1 MVTEISKASPRQ
13 VRDVLRMLLDGVSSD
28 VSSMEAIAGSW
39 WRRPLFLY
47 WFGPRFLGRQM
58 DTFVATA
65 DERIIGFVIV
75 QYDGDAAGTF
85 DWAYVKPLAEERNRA
100 EFADLIDAALD
111 LVEGQGIHP
120 YFYFG
125 FATDSP
131 PEVRQV
137 LEEIGLSPAD
147 YQTTQMV
154 GALPLEESPSIP
166 DGFRLSPQ
174 FTARFGPRLAEFLPM
189 LYQDAPAEEIEMLAA
204 IHANTIRSSKIFL
217 VTEGEKEVGFVQQF
231 RWRDELRI
239 LLALPVRLWGSETER
254 QLVAYMAQAM
264 QGSNQRLRL
273 RTFSKDH
280 LAEARDSLSSLGLT
294 WEESPWQRWVVA
306 LEPGQEQ
313 AEEENGTEQPESRYS
328 SHGTIWP
335 PQAPHAAQRDP
346 GGDPSNIS
354 AEDEQQESDSN
365 DGRTK

>member
-1 MVTEISKASPRQ
+1 MVTEISKASSGQ
-13 VRDVLRMLLDGVSSD
+13 VREVLRMLLEGVSSD

-47 WFGPRFLGRQM
+47 WFGPRFLGKQM

-65 DERIIGFVIV
+65 DESIIGFVIV

-85 DWAYVKPLAEERNRA
+85 DWAYVRPLEKESNRA
-100 EFADLIDAALD
+100 EFADLIDTALD
-111 LVEGQGIHP
+111 FVEGQGIHP

-174 FTARFGPRLAEFLPM
+174 FTARFGPRLTEFLPA

-204 IHANTIRSSKIFL
+204 IHTNTIRSSKIFL
-217 VTEGEKEVGFVQQF
+217 VMEGTTELGFVQQF
-231 RWRDELRI
+231 RWRDELRL
-239 LLALPVRLWGSETER
+239 LLALPRRLWGSETER

-264 QGSNQRLRL
+264 QGQNERLRL

-280 LAEARDSLSSLGLT
+280 LAAAKDSLSSLGLT
-294 WEESPWQRWVVA
+294 WEEAPWQRWVVA

-313 AEEENGTEQPESRYS
+313 AVEGNEAEEPESRYG

-335 PQAPHAAQRDP
+335 PQAAQQEP
-346 GGDPSNIS
+346 GGAASNSS
-354 AEDEQQESDSN
+354 ADEEQQEDDGN
-365 DGRTK
+365 DGRAN

>member
-1 MVTEISKASPRQ
+1 MVTEISKASSGQ
-13 VRDVLRMLLDGVSSD
+13 VREVLRMLLEGVSSD

-47 WFGPRFLGRQM
+47 WFGPRFLGKQM

-65 DERIIGFVIV
+65 DESIIGFVIV

-85 DWAYVKPLAEERNRA
+85 DWAYVRPLEKESNRA
-100 EFADLIDAALD
+100 DFADLIDTALD
-111 LVEGQGIHP
+111 FVEGQGIHP

-125 FATDSP
+125 FATESP

-174 FTARFGPRLAEFLPM
+174 FTARFGPRLTEFLPA

-204 IHANTIRSSKIFL
+204 IHTNTIRSSKIFL
-217 VTEGEKEVGFVQQF
+217 VMEGTTELGFVQQF
-231 RWRDELRI
+231 RWRDELRL
-239 LLALPVRLWGSETER
+239 LLALPRRLWGSETER

-264 QGSNQRLRL
+264 QGQNERLRL

-280 LAEARDSLSSLGLT
+280 LAAAKHSLSSLGLT
-294 WEESPWQRWVVA
+294 WEEAPWQRWVVA

-313 AEEENGTEQPESRYS
+313 AVEENEAEEPESRYG

-335 PQAPHAAQRDP
+335 PQAAQQEP
-346 GGDPSNIS
+346 GGAPSNSS
-354 AEDEQQESDSN
+354 ADEEQQEDDGN
-365 DGRTK
+365 DGRAN

>member
-1 MVTEISKASPRQ
+1 MVTEISKASSGQ
-13 VRDVLRMLLDGVSSD
+13 VREVLRMLLEGVSSD

-47 WFGPRFLGRQM
+47 WFGPRFLGKQM

-65 DERIIGFVIV
+65 DESIIGFVIV

-85 DWAYVKPLAEERNRA
+85 DWAYVRPLEKESNRA
-100 EFADLIDAALD
+100 EFADLIDTALD
-111 LVEGQGIHP
+111 FVEGQGIHP

-125 FATDSP
+125 FATESP

-154 GALPLEESPSIP
+154 GALPLKESPSIP

-174 FTARFGPRLAEFLPM
+174 FTARFGPRLTEFLPA

-204 IHANTIRSSKIFL
+204 IHTNTIRSSKIFL
-217 VTEGEKEVGFVQQF
+217 VMEGTTELGFVQQF
-231 RWRDELRI
+231 RWRDELRL
-239 LLALPVRLWGSETER
+239 LLALPRRLWGSETER

-264 QGSNQRLRL
+264 QGQNERLRL

-280 LAEARDSLSSLGLT
+280 LAAAKDSLSSLGLT
-294 WEESPWQRWVVA
+294 WEEAPWQRWVVA

-313 AEEENGTEQPESRYS
+313 AVEENEAEEPESRYG

-335 PQAPHAAQRDP
+335 PQAAQQKP
-346 GGDPSNIS
+346 GGAASNSS
-354 AEDEQQESDSN
+354 ADEEQQEEDGN
-365 DGRTK
+365 DGKAN

>member
-1 MVTEISKASPRQ
+1 MVTEISKASSGQ
-13 VRDVLRMLLDGVSSD
+13 VREVLRMLLEGVSSD

-47 WFGPRFLGRQM
+47 WFGPRFLGKQM

-65 DERIIGFVIV
+65 DESIIGFVIV

-85 DWAYVKPLAEERNRA
+85 DWAYVRPLEKESNRA
-100 EFADLIDAALD
+100 EFADLIDTALD
-111 LVEGQGIHP
+111 FVEGQGIHP

-125 FATDSP
+125 FATESP

-174 FTARFGPRLAEFLPM
+174 FTARFGPRLTEFLPA

-204 IHANTIRSSKIFL
+204 IHTNTIRSSKIFL
-217 VTEGEKEVGFVQQF
+217 VMEGTTELGFVQQF
-231 RWRDELRI
+231 RWRDELRL
-239 LLALPVRLWGSETER
+239 LLALPRRLWGSETER

-264 QGSNQRLRL
+264 QGQNERLRL

-280 LAEARDSLSSLGLT
+280 LAAAKDSLSSLGLT
-294 WEESPWQRWVVA
+294 WEEAPWQRWVVA

-313 AEEENGTEQPESRYS
+313 AVEGNEAEEPESRYG

-335 PQAPHAAQRDP
+335 PQAAQQEP
-346 GGDPSNIS
+346 GGAASDSS
-354 AEDEQQESDSN
+354 ADEEQQEDDGN
-365 DGRTK
+365 DGRAN

>member
-1 MVTEISKASPRQ
+1 MVTEISKASSSQ
-13 VRDVLRMLLDGVSSD
+13 VREVLRMLLAGVSSD

-47 WFGPRFLGRQM
+47 WFGPRFLGKQM

-65 DERIIGFVIV
+65 DEDIIGFVIV

-85 DWAYVKPLAEERNRA
+85 DWAFLNPLANENNRA

-111 LVEGQGIHP
+111 FVEEQGIHP

-154 GALPLEESPSIP
+154 GALPFEESPSIP

-174 FTARFGPRLAEFLPM
+174 FTARFGPRLIEFLPM
-189 LYQDAPAEEIEMLAA
+189 LYQDAPAEEIEMIAA
-204 IHANTIRSSKIFL
+204 IHSNTIRSSKIFL
-217 VTEGEKEVGFVQQF
+217 VTEDETEIGFVQQF
-231 RWRDELRI
+231 RWRDELRL
-239 LLALPVRLWGSETER
+239 LLALPDRLWGSESER
-254 QLVAYMAQAM
+254 ELVAYMAQAM
-264 QGSNQRLRL
+264 QGNNQSLRL

-280 LAEARDSLSSLGLT
+280 LEAARDSLSSLGLT
-294 WEESPWQRWVVA
+294 WEEAPWQRWVVA
-306 LEPGQEQ
+306 LEPRQEQ
-313 AEEENGTEQPESRYS
+313 PEEESETEQPESRYN

-335 PQAPHAAQRDP
+335 PQAPHAAQQDP
-346 GGDPSNIS
+346 GADPPNSS
-354 AEDEQQESDSN
+354 ADDDQPEDDSN
-365 DGRTK
+365 NGRAN

>member
-1 MVTEISKASPRQ
+1 MVTEISKASSGQ
-13 VRDVLRMLLDGVSSD
+13 VREVLRMLLEGVSSD

-47 WFGPRFLGRQM
+47 WFGPRFLGKQM

-65 DERIIGFVIV
+65 DESIIGFVIV

-85 DWAYVKPLAEERNRA
+85 DWAYVRPLEKESNRA
-100 EFADLIDAALD
+100 EFADLIDTALD
-111 LVEGQGIHP
+111 FVEGQGIHP

-174 FTARFGPRLAEFLPM
+174 FTARFGPRLTEFLPA

-204 IHANTIRSSKIFL
+204 IHTNTIQSSKIFL
-217 VTEGEKEVGFVQQF
+217 VMEGTTELGFVQQF
-231 RWRDELRI
+231 RWRDELRL
-239 LLALPVRLWGSETER
+239 LLALPRRLWGSETER

-264 QGSNQRLRL
+264 QGQNERLRL

-280 LAEARDSLSSLGLT
+280 LAAAKDSLSSLGLT
-294 WEESPWQRWVVA
+294 WEEAPWQRWVVA

-313 AEEENGTEQPESRYS
+313 AVEKNEAEEPESRYG

-335 PQAPHAAQRDP
+335 PQAAQQEP
-346 GGDPSNIS
+346 GGAASDSS
-354 AEDEQQESDSN
+354 ADEEQQEDDGN
-365 DGRTK
+365 DGRAN

>member
-1 MVTEISKASPRQ
+1 MATEISKASPRQ
-13 VRDVLRMLLDGVSSD
+13 IRELLRMLLDGVSSD

-47 WFGPRFLGRQM
+47 WFGPRFLGKQM
-58 DTFVATA
+58 DSFVATV

-75 QYDGDAAGTF
+75 QYEGDAAGTF
-85 DWAYVKPLAEERNRA
+85 DWAFVNPLSEESNRA
-100 EFADLIDAALD
+100 EFADLIDTALD
-111 LVEGQGIHP
+111 FVEGQGIHP

-174 FTARFGPRLAEFLPM
+174 FTARFGPRLAAFLPT
-189 LYQDAPAEEIEMLAA
+189 LYQDAPAEEVEMLAA
-204 IHANTIRSSKIFL
+204 IHTNTIRSSKVLL
-217 VTEGEKEVGFVQQF
+217 VTEEETEVGFVQQF
-231 RWRDELRI
+231 RWRDELRL

-254 QLVAYMAQAM
+254 QLVAYMGQAM
-264 QGSNQRLRL
+264 QGHNQRLRL

-280 LAEARDSLSSLGLT
+280 LAAAKDSLSSLGLT
-294 WEESPWQRWVVA
+294 WEEAPWQRWVVA

-313 AEEENGTEQPESRYS
+313 AEEESGTEEPESRYG
-328 SHGTIWP
+328 SHGAIWP
-335 PQAPHAAQRDP
+335 PQASHAAQQDP
-346 GGDPSNIS
+346 GGAPSNSS
-354 AEDEQQESDSN
+354 ANDDQPEDESN
-365 DGRTK
+365 DAGAS

>member
-1 MVTEISKASPRQ
+1 MDTEISRASSRQ
-13 VRDVLRMLLDGVSSD
+13 VREVLRMLLEGVSSD

-47 WFGPRFLGRQM
+47 WFGPRFLGKQM

-65 DERIIGFVIV
+65 DGRIVGFVIV

-85 DWAYVKPLAEERNRA
+85 DWAYVRPLGEESNRA
-100 EFADLIDAALD
+100 EFADLIDTALD
-111 LVEGQGIHP
+111 FVEGQGIHP

-137 LEEIGLSPAD
+137 LEEIGLSAAD

-154 GALPLEESPSIP
+154 GGLPLEESPSIP

-189 LYQDAPAEEIEMLAA
+189 LYQDASAEEIEMLAA
-204 IHANTIRSSKIFL
+204 IHTNTIRSSKIFL
-217 VTEGEKEVGFVQQF
+217 VMEGNTEVGFVQQF

-239 LLALPVRLWGSETER
+239 LLALPRRLWGSETER

-264 QGSNQRLRL
+264 QGGNQRLRL
-273 RTFSKDH
+273 RTFSRDH
-280 LAEARDSLSSLGLT
+280 LKAAKNSLSSLGLT
-294 WEESPWQRWVVA
+294 WEEAPWQRWVVA

-313 AEEENGTEQPESRYS
+313 TVEESETDDPESRYD
-328 SHGTIWP
+328 SHSTIWP
-335 PQAPHAAQRDP
+335 PQAARQEPRDAP
-346 GGDPSNIS
+346 ANSS
-354 AEDEQQESDSN
+354 ADEEHQEDDGN
-365 DGRTK
+365 DGRAN